1 MNKWTKAIAAVAATA
16 MLIPLAACGSS
27 RSSNSGSSSSKDASD
42 VNIGISMP
50 EQMLERWKI
59 DGSNLK
65 KQLEGYGYKVTLQYA
80 DGKTDLQTSQIQ
92 NMANNGMD
100 YVVVASIDGTSTGAA
115 CEQAQ
120 SNGAKIIAYDR
131 LIMNT
136 DAVDY
141 YATFSLE
148 EVGKMQGEYIEKALG
163 LKDGK
168 KGPFNVELMAG
179 SPTDNNAGYYFKG
192 AWSVLGKYYKSGV
205 LQAKSGKVPADETEW
220 QSIGIDNWDRQKAQ
234 NDAEALGTVNAV
246 EGAGWDYYPVITGQ
260 DAEKANVQAIVKGK
274 QSETVYKDT
283 RELAKATAQMI
294 KDLVDGKEPEAKDTF
309 NNGTK
314 DVPTQLLTPVSVDKT
329 NLKEVLVDGG
339 YISAKDAGLE

>member
-1 MNKWTKAIAAVAATA
+1 MKKWTKAIAAVAAGA
-16 MLIPLAACGSS
+16 MLIPLAACGST
-27 RSSNSGSSSSKDASD
+27 RGGSGSSGAKDASD

-59 DGSNLK
+59 DGNNLK

-100 YVVVASIDGTSTGAA
+100 YVVVASIDGTATGAA
-115 CEQAQ
+115 CEQAKA
-120 SNGAKIIAYDR
+120 NGAKIIAYDR

-179 SPTDNNAGYYFKG
+179 SPTDNNAAYYFKG
-192 AWSVLGKYYKSGV
+192 MVRAWQV
-205 LQAKSGKVPADETEW
+205 LQVRRA
-220 QSIGIDNWDRQKAQ
+220 
-234 NDAEALGTVNAV
+234 
-246 EGAGWDYYPVITGQ
+246 AGQV
-260 DAEKANVQAIVKGK
+260 
-274 QSETVYKDT
+274 
-283 RELAKATAQMI
+283 R
-294 KDLVDGKEPEAKDTF
+294 
-309 NNGTK
+309 
-314 DVPTQLLTPVSVDKT
+314 
-329 NLKEVLVDGG
+329 
-339 YISAKDAGLE
+339 